1 MSGSVLQIMVG
12 GRIPLKNIPSV
23 SEVEL
28 LQMLG
33 SGGFGS
39 AWKVADTTTK
49 KLYVLKIIQGI
60 KPGSVLAQRVRQEA
74 DVRIPSKFVVP
85 VIGLEEWDPSTFL
98 ILFEYFQ
105 ARALDEV
112 LKEGRLTSDEKRQIF
127 IQILQGVADA
137 HYNNIIHRD
146 LKPANIL
153 VGEHNV
159 VKIIDFGI
167 SKFKGAGLTV
177 SGEVMGSIPY
187 MAPEVIIRGSRVAD
201 ARCDI
206 YSLGHIFYEFA
217 MGKHFWVR
225 KGWSELD
232 DWLTYLSKY
241 PKPEEAIEFDDFHCD
256 FLEGS
261 LPIVAKMV
269 KIDLV
274 QRYDSVNDI
283 LAEFGHVSDL
293 PPLPDDLHLR
303 SPLLIVESGTMR
315 GARTVLGLEDGETR
329 ILGRSSLAGND
340 SSISRDHLEFRKVGD
355 RYYIRDLNSKNGT
368 LVRGVEVTYDNPLEI
383 RHTDRVKVGEVFLR
397 FVLYPR

>member
-1 MSGSVLQIMVG
+1 MAGSVLQIMVG

-28 LQMLG
+28 LDMLG

-39 AWKVADTTTK
+39 AWKVVDTATK
-49 KLYVLKIIQGI
+49 QLYVLKIIQGI

-105 ARALDEV
+105 AQALDEV
-112 LKEGRLTSDEKRQIF
+112 LKTGRLTDSEKKQIF

-146 LKPANIL
+146 IKPANIL
-153 VGEHNV
+153 IGEHNA

-177 SGEVMGSIPY
+177 SGEIMGSIPY
-187 MAPEVIIRGSRVAD
+187 MAPELFIRGAWIAD

-217 MGKHFWVR
+217 MGKHFWIR

-232 DWLTYLSKY
+232 DWLTYLAKD
-241 PKPEEAIEFDDFHCD
+241 PKPLEAIAFDDFHCD
-256 FLEGS
+256 FQEES
-261 LPIVAKMV
+261 LPIVSKMV
-269 KIDLV
+269 KIDPA
-274 QRYDSVNDI
+274 QRYNSVNDI
-283 LAEFGHVSDL
+283 LADL
-293 PPLPDDLHLR
+293 GYAPDIPPLPEDLHLR
-303 SPLLIVESGTMR
+303 SPLLVVESGSMR
-315 GARTVLGLEDGETR
+315 GARIVLGLEDGETR
-329 ILGRSSLAGND
+329 VFGRSSLAGND
-340 SSISRDHLEFRKVGD
+340 SSISRDHLEIRRSGD
-355 RYYIRDLNSKNGT
+355 RYYLRDLDSRNGT
-368 LVRGVEVTYDNPLEI
+368 MVRGIAATLENPLEI
-383 RHTDRVKVGEVFLR
+383 RHTDRIKVGDMFLR
-397 FVLYPR
+397 FVFYPR